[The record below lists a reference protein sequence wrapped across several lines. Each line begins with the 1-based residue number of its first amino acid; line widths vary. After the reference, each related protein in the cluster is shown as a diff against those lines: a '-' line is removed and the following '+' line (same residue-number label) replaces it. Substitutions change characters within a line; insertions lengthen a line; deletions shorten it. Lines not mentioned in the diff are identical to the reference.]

1 MFSCHTEFFSD
12 CIHFWIRTYRLA
24 LLGDGP
30 TIQRSGANYASSER
44 ASENAEQAAK
54 DHGPKRTGT
63 SDPPEK
69 EFLYPKI
76 WLPDYARTASPD
88 RAVQV
93 KLTIMFGECWL
104 AMLLG
109 VALVSHQL
117 GGFLGVWLGGFL
129 FEQTGS
135 YDAVWWLAILFG
147 LLSAAINL
155 PFVEKPVH
163 RLALASA

>member
-1 MFSCHTEFFSD
+1 
-12 CIHFWIRTYRLA
+12 
-24 LLGDGP
+24 
-30 TIQRSGANYASSER
+30 
-44 ASENAEQAAK
+44 
-54 DHGPKRTGT
+54 
-63 SDPPEK
+63 
-69 EFLYPKI
+69 
-76 WLPDYARTASPD
+76 
-88 RAVQV
+88 
-93 KLTIMFGECWL
+93 MFGECWL
-104 AMLLG
+104 ARLLG

-155 PFVEKPVH
+155 PLVEKPVH